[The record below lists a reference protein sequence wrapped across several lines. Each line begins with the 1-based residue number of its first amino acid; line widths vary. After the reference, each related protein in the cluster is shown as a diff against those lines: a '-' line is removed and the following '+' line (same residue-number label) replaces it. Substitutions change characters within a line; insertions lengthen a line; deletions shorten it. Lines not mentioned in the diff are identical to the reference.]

1 MLIQGLSKEL
11 GPVTEASTIRLAHS
25 DPLEETC
32 LGLGVGDR
40 REVRSL

>member
-32 LGLGVGDR
+32 LGLGVGDH
-40 REVRSL
+40 REARSL